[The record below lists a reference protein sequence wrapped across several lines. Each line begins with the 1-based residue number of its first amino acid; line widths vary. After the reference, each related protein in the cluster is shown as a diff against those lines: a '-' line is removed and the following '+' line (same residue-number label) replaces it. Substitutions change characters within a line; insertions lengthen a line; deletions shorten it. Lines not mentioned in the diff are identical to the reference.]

1 MPAKYYGYLHQK
13 KPSEASRH
21 VPHSN
26 NRSYPE
32 HAERV
37 HKLLDAYKT
46 RKSST
51 QFRHK
56 ALLTQKKHNYK
67 LEYDRIRG
75 ELSQHLI
82 PAETREHLIHR
93 KIKLMELGAKAVNHI
108 VD

>member
-1 MPAKYYGYLHQK
+1 MPAKYYGDLHQK

-37 HKLLDAYKT
+37 HQLLDAYKT

-51 QFRHK
+51 QARHK

-75 ELSQHLI
+75 ELSRTLLHG
-82 PAETREHLIHR
+82 ESREHLIHR
-93 KIKLMELGAKAVNHI
+93 KIRLMELGEKAINHI
-108 VD
+108 PD